1 VTPQAAQIH
10 MPGDVGKG
18 PMRIGLLIVVAF
30 WFLPASSETLRV
42 MGADEGF
49 VPYYYGNNLNKGIF
63 AEVIQKFA
71 LETGITANFHPM
83 ARKRQAWALEE
94 GLANA
99 VFANPL
105 WMPLSGRMHTV
116 GPVLTWRDRVFA
128 QPGLQP
134 ESYDDLQGSICLRR
148 WFVYSDRLEQRI
160 GTDLVRYDGY
170 NAQQMLRMFLL
181 KRCDYIV
188 MNEMEFRFLALQG
201 NVDASPYITDL
212 IDAERPVYLGILKTE
227 ATLIEAAE
235 AFFANHTIGVEA
247 MLPSLPPLDRRTSFQ
262 PDK

>member
-1 VTPQAAQIH
+1 
-10 MPGDVGKG
+10 MWEES

-30 WFLPASSETLRV
+30 WFLPASAETLQV

-49 VPYYYGNNLNKGIF
+49 VPYYYGKNLNKGIF
-63 AEVIQKFA
+63 VEVIHELA
-71 LETGITANFHPM
+71 LEAGITAKFHPM
-83 ARKRQAWALEE
+83 ARKRQAWALEA

-105 WMPLSGRMHTV
+105 WMPLPGRMHAV

-128 QPGLQP
+128 QPGQQP
-134 ESYDDLQGSICLRR
+134 DSYDDLQGSICLRR

-160 GTDLVRYDGY
+160 GTDLVRHDGY

-188 MNEMEFRFLALQG
+188 MSEMEFRFLAMQG
-201 NVDASPYITDL
+201 NVDTSPYITDL
-212 IDAERPVYLGILKTE
+212 IDAEWPVYLGILKTE
-227 ATLIEAAE
+227 ASLIDAAE
-235 AFFANHTIGVEA
+235 AFFATHTIDVEA
-247 MLPSLPPLDRRTSFQ
+247 MLPELPPLDRHISFQ